1 MGFKKFTV
9 RGLKKAKRQIGIALM
24 ALNMKKMA
32 GRPFSYSYNF
42 KKKGRTIQN
51 FFGNSEWFFYFKGL
65 LSQPLLLLKD
75 MITEKANHL
84 TEDFNVLKENGV
96 HCVILRL
103 QAETGLLFEEPF
115 TGSLVVVVHGDD
127 NVTVAGG

>member
-1 MGFKKFTV
+1 
-9 RGLKKAKRQIGIALM
+9 
-24 ALNMKKMA
+24 
-32 GRPFSYSYNF
+32 
-42 KKKGRTIQN
+42 
-51 FFGNSEWFFYFKGL
+51 
-65 LSQPLLLLKD
+65 